1 MQDSLQLRFSLV
13 GGMFESITTTKQSIT
28 DCSTLLVQLVVNMVN
43 VIDKPSN
50 LIQIVVNCIENIRN
64 KFLQEQK
71 PEKVG

>member
-13 GGMFESITTTKQSIT
+13 AGMFESITTTKQSIT